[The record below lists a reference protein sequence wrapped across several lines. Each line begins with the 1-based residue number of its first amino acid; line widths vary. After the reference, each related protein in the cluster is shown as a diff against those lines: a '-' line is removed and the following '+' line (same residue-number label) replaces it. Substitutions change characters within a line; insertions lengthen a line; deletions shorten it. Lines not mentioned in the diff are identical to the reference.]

1 MVDMPSEPRPSDR
14 VVEQRMRNRAI
25 EALQT
30 LANGDEGVRAVG
42 VDEFVEEFFDVID
55 DRAPWHWRT
64 WSVFTADEVAALER
78 VHDLLVEACEPP
90 RRSAS
95 SGSIFGS
102 PEDAFIRSGWPTR
115 IQSAARTA
123 LGPML
128 RRGRF
133 SEEHEED
140 EPSPSL

>member
-1 MVDMPSEPRPSDR
+1 MGDRPSEPRPFER
-14 VVEQRMRNRAI
+14 VSQQRMRNRAI

-30 LANGDEGVRAVG
+30 LADGDDGVRAVG

-64 WSVFTADEVAALER
+64 WSVFTSDEVSALGR
-78 VHDLLVEACEPP
+78 VHDLLVEACEPL
-90 RRSAS
+90 RRRAS
-95 SGSIFGS
+95 SRSIFGD
-102 PEDAFIRSGWPTR
+102 PEDGFIRSGWPTR
-115 IQSAARTA
+115 VQPAARTA
-123 LGPML
+123 LDLML
-128 RRGRF
+128 SRGRF